1 MFCSKENNIF
11 KIKNVFY
18 LFCSNHSAGWFSNLF
33 TNTETST
40 KVETINEVTTLKPS
54 TTTSPTN
61 QLLAMLATQM
71 TSIRRP
77 SMNKTSIQKRV
88 KYDDFQIWRLMPST
102 QAHLEYLREF
112 KKSDEF
118 GNIHW
123 LKGPAMR

>member
-1 MFCSKENNIF
+1 MFFLCF
-11 KIKNVFY
+11 V
-18 LFCSNHSAGWFSNLF
+18 LTGGWFSNLF
-33 TNTETST
+33 TNTEAST
-40 KVETINEVTTLKPS
+40 KVEAIIEVTTLKPS
-54 TTTSPTN
+54 TTISPQN

-77 SMNKTSIQKRV
+77 SMNRTSIQKRV

-112 KKSDEF
+112 KRSDEF